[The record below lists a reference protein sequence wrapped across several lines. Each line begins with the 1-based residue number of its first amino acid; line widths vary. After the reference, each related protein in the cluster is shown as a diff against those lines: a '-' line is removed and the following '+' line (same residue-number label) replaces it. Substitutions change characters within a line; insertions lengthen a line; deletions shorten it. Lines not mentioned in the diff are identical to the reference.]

1 MTYNF
6 VALPIQL
13 STHDE
18 EPMNFKPVD
27 VALSKSAT
35 QIIFESLRH
44 SIILGEMED
53 GASLRQEE
61 IAKAFNS
68 SRIPVREAIVRLEQL
83 GLVEMLLVAWVLK
96 IQMSQ
101 GFLIALK
108 MALMHLSKE

>member
-1 MTYNF
+1 MLILDTICNNQPMTYKF

-61 IAKAFNS
+61 IAKAFNNAIAEK
-68 SRIPVREAIVRLEQL
+68 RIMYAFIL
-83 GLVEMLLVAWVLK
+83 GLIPYYL
-96 IQMSQ
+96 
-101 GFLIALK
+101 
-108 MALMHLSKE
+108 